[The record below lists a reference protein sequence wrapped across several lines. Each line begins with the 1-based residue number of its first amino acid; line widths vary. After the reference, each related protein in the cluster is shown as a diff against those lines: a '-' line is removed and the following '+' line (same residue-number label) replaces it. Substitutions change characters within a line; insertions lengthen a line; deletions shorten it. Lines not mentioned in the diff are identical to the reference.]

1 MSKIKSIAIIIDGNR
16 RWAVKNG
23 LKKTEGHEYG
33 LKKINKTISWIKEEG
48 VENMTFYVFSTENWN
63 RSKNEVNILMILFEK
78 VFTEK
83 IEEFIN
89 MEVSVKFVGS
99 INKFS
104 KKLQKIIKDTEEKTK
119 HFKTKV
125 FFAASYGG
133 RAEIVDAVKNAGK
146 DLTKKELEKMTE
158 KKFESFLWTADI
170 PDPEIIIR
178 TGGNR
183 RLSNFL
189 LWKGAYSEIYFLNTL
204 WPDFSKKL
212 LGKILEHYY
221 KKVKINKGK

>member
-1 MSKIKSIAIIIDGNR
+1 MSKIKSIAFIIDGNR
-16 RWAVKNG
+16 RWAVKKG
-23 LKKTEGHEYG
+23 LKKTDGHEYG
-33 LKKINKTISWIKEEG
+33 FKKIMQTISWGKESG
-48 VENMTFYVFSTENWN
+48 IDNMTFYVFSTENWN
-63 RSKNEVNILMILFEK
+63 REKNEVKILLSLMEK
-78 VFTEK
+78 VFEKKSNETEEK
-83 IEEFIN
+83 K
-89 MEVSVKFVGS
+89 VSVKFIGS
-99 INKFS
+99 LEKFP
-104 KKLQKIIKDTEEKTK
+104 KKLQKIMQEVEEKTK

-125 FFAASYGG
+125 FFATSYGG
-133 RAEIVDAVKNAGK
+133 RAEIVEAVKSIGK
-146 DLTKKELEKMTE
+146 NLNKKELEKMTE